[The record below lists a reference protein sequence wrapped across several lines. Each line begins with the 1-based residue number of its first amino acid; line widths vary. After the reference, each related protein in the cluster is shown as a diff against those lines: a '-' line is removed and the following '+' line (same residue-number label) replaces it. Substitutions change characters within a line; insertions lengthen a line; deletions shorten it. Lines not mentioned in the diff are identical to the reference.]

1 LVESEVFDFTQRL
14 LGGKFGVEN
23 LQPKDFVVSLN
34 ISGQIPNWVRNLV
47 PGTEASTIK
56 IS

>member
-34 ISGQIPNWVRNLV
+34 ISGQIPN
-47 PGTEASTIK
+47 
-56 IS
+56 